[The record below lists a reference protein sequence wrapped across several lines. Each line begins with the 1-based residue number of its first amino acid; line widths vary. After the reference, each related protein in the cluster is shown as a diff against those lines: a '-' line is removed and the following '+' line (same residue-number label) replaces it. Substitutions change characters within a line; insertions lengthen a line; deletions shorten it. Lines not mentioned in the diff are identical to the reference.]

1 MKTITRIILLS
12 LSLALLSGCQS
23 NKTDDT
29 TLRIGIIQIV
39 EHPALDAAREG
50 FIEELARLGY
60 IDGNNLKI
68 DYKNAQGDMNTLN
81 TIAQGFVSDNVDLI
95 FAIATPSA
103 QAAANATKDIPIL
116 FTAVTDPVATKLVAS
131 MEKPNGNLS
140 GTIDAVSIEKQFEQL
155 LQLAPATKKIGIL
168 YNTSEINSDIQVQQ
182 AKEVASKMGLEIVA
196 KGVTTSNEIQLAL
209 NSITDKID
217 ALYIPTDNLIASS
230 LPMIIPI
237 TNDKKIV
244 VVGSE
249 EAHVEAGALFT
260 DGISYSALGAQ
271 TAKMADRIFK
281 GEDIS
286 TMPVEQLS
294 NTQVSV
300 NLASA
305 KILGIEITKS
315 LLEKAQTFE

>member
-12 LSLALLSGCQS
+12 LSLALLSGCQPTKS
-23 NKTDDT
+23 DDGI
-29 TLRIGIIQIV
+29 LKVGIIQIV

-50 FIEELARLGY
+50 FIEELASLGY
-60 IDGNNLKI
+60 IDGDNLKI

-81 TIAQGFVSDNVDLI
+81 TIAQGFASDNVDMI

-116 FTAVTDPVATKLVAS
+116 FTAVTDPVVTKLVES

-155 LQLAPATKKIGIL
+155 VQLSPDSKKIGIL
-168 YNTSEINSDIQVQQ
+168 YNTSEINSDIQVKQ
-182 AKEVASKMGLEIVA
+182 AQEVASKMGLEIIT

-209 NSITDKID
+209 NSIVDNID

-237 TNDKKIV
+237 TNEKQIV

-249 EAHVEAGALFT
+249 EAHVQAGALFT

-271 TAKMADRIFK
+271 TAKMANRIFK
-281 GEDIS
+281 GENIS
-286 TMPVEQLS
+286 LMPVEQLS

-300 NLASA
+300 NLTTA
-305 KILGIEITKS
+305 KLLGIEIPAD